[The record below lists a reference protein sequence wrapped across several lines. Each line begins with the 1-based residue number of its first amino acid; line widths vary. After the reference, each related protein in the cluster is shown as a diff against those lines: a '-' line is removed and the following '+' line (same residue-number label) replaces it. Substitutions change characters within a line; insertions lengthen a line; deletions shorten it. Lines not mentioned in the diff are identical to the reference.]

1 MGEST
6 VKRAP
11 HDTGGGRILVGTASW
26 SDPGFVEHWYPKGM
40 RAHERLGWYAQQFEM
55 VEVNSTFYAVPDLR
69 MVERWCA
76 TTPDQFT
83 FDVKLHQLLSRH
95 STAAKLL
102 PPELQRRAEI
112 DMKGKVKLT
121 PEIEEAV
128 ARAFLHSITFL
139 RTKGKLGA
147 LLLQLSPSFSPKKHR
162 LEELDQLLDATRGY
176 QIAVELRNRN
186 WAIRDQLKATVD
198 FLTRHQATFVNV
210 DAPRAEHFT
219 VMPSDVNEI
228 TNHEVAYLRLHGRD
242 ARAYLTGKTVAAR
255 FNYDYNDSEIAEV
268 AERSK
273 DLARKA
279 REVHVV
285 FNNNAL
291 DYAPRAAAR
300 LRKALGQIVTT
311 PPQTPELF

>member
-1 MGEST
+1 MALEKST
-6 VKRAP
+6 KP
-11 HDTGGGRILVGTASW
+11 PCGRILVGTASW

-128 ARAFLHSITFL
+128 ARAFLHSIAFL

-162 LEELDQLLDATRGY
+162 LEELDQLLDATREY

-186 WAIRDQLKATVD
+186 WAIGDQLTSTID
-198 FLTRHQATFVNV
+198 FLTRHKATFVNV

-228 TNHEVAYLRLHGRD
+228 TNHDVAYLRLHGRD

-255 FNYDYNDSEIAEV
+255 FNYDYNDSEIAEI
-268 AERSK
+268 AERSEG
-273 DLARKA
+273 LARKA

-291 DYAPRAAAR
+291 DYAPRAAAH
-300 LRKALGQIVTT
+300 LRKALGQIVAT

>member
-1 MGEST
+1 V
-6 VKRAP
+6 VKQ
-11 HDTGGGRILVGTASW
+11 TQNRILVGTASW

-40 RAHERLGWYAQQFEM
+40 PAHERLGWYAQQFEM

-83 FDVKLHQLLSRH
+83 FNVKLHQLLSRH

-128 ARAFLHSITFL
+128 ARAFLHSIAFL
-139 RTKGKLGA
+139 RTKGKLGV
-147 LLLQLSPSFSPKKHR
+147 LLLQLSPSFSPNKHR
-162 LEELDQLLDATRGY
+162 LEELDQLLDATREY

-186 WAIRDQLKATVD
+186 WAIGDQLRSTVD
-198 FLTRHQATFVNV
+198 FLTRHKATFVNV

-228 TNHEVAYLRLHGRD
+228 TNHDVAYLRLHGRD

-300 LRKALGQIVTT
+300 LRKALGQIVAT

>member
-1 MGEST
+1 
-6 VKRAP
+6 
-11 HDTGGGRILVGTASW
+11 
-26 SDPGFVEHWYPKGM
+26 
-40 RAHERLGWYAQQFEM
+40 
-55 VEVNSTFYAVPDLR
+55 
-69 MVERWCA
+69 
-76 TTPDQFT
+76 
-83 FDVKLHQLLSRH
+83 VKLHQLLSRH

-102 PPELQRRAEI
+102 PPELQQRAEI

-128 ARAFLHSITFL
+128 ARAFLHSIAFL
-139 RTKGKLGA
+139 RTKGKLGS

-162 LEELDQLLDATRGY
+162 LEELDQLLDATREY

-186 WAIRDQLKATVD
+186 WAIGDQLKSTVE
-198 FLTRHQATFVNV
+198 FLTRHKVTFVNV
-210 DAPRAEHFT
+210 DTPRAEHFT

-228 TNHEVAYLRLHGRD
+228 TNHDVAYLRLHGRN

-255 FNYDYNDSEIAEV
+255 FNYDYNDSEIAEI
-268 AERSK
+268 AERSEG
-273 DLARKA
+273 LAREA

-300 LRKALGQIVTT
+300 LRKALGQIVAT
-311 PPQTPELF
+311 PPRTPELF